1 MKFSEKIEKT
11 EGLRDMSDLVS
22 ALLVA
27 GRHRF
32 GSIRSMDKRPVRF
45 VQFNS
50 IQLNEACRVSV
61 KHRILW
67 KFTLFPTFVEK
78 MGLTNSFHLLNLMG
92 LTNSF
97 HLLNFGVIFQ
107 KMCSGVDISRQNSL
121 ETCLK

>member
-1 MKFSEKIEKT
+1 MKFSEKIEKMT
-11 EGLRDMSDLVS
+11 SLGEHRSIGTLGLR

-67 KFTLFPTFVEK
+67 KFALFPTFVEK
-78 MGLTNSFHLLNLMG
+78 MGLTNSLHLLN
-92 LTNSF
+92 
-97 HLLNFGVIFQ
+97 
-107 KMCSGVDISRQNSL
+107 
-121 ETCLK
+121 